1 MLRSLSRIGLIQTAF
16 AKSQYSTMKNIKTAG
31 IVIIGDEVLSSKT
44 VDTNSAWFAKYCF
57 ELGVELKR
65 VEIIADD
72 ESEIIEAVRR
82 MSKNYDFVVT
92 SGGIGPTHD
101 DITYPSIAKAF
112 DNELTYHDET
122 LERMK
127 KLSVR
132 PINWDVPADD
142 PELVA
147 RKRMALFPTPSE
159 IVYPSEKLWVPIV
172 IAGGNV
178 HILPGIPRLFTGL
191 LGEYRKHI
199 VDRIDPALKQTR
211 ILISSQMPESAI
223 SKYLGD
229 LQKKVEPKGIKIGSY
244 PKGLG
249 TGVMI
254 SLLGR
259 DVEYMESLVPD
270 VEKNLDAKRANIEAE
285 EKNEVDRTKAE
296 KDRLNSPENYKLDIP
311 KVPENLAFI
320 SPPIN
325 FPNWLKENGHL
336 LQPPVNNYCLY
347 AEKDFIVMT
356 VGGPNARNDYHINNT
371 EEWFYQY
378 KGDMLLKV
386 VEGGTTFKD
395 IPIKE
400 GEMFLLPA
408 NTPHNPVR
416 FADTIGI
423 VIERVRPDTS
433 RDKLRWYCSS
443 GKHSKPTV
451 VAETNLGHVTNLG
464 TQLKP
469 AIQKWQEDESMRTC
483 KECGE
488 VMPSK

>member
-1 MLRSLSRIGLIQTAF
+1 MLRLIPRIALLRTAVSR
-16 AKSQYSTMKNIKTAG
+16 KYSTAMETIKTAG

-57 ELGVELKR
+57 ELGIDLKR
-65 VEIIADD
+65 VEIISDD
-72 ESEIIEAVRR
+72 EGEIIEAVRR
-82 MSKNYDFVVT
+82 MSSKYDFVVT

-112 DNELTYHDET
+112 ENELVYHDET
-122 LERMK
+122 LARMK
-127 KLSVR
+127 RLSVR

-147 RKRMALFPTPSE
+147 RKRMALFPTPSQV
-159 IVYPSEKLWVPIV
+159 IYPSDKLWVPIV

-199 VDRIDPALKQTR
+199 VDRIDPAMKQTR
-211 ILISSQMPESAI
+211 ILISTQKPESAI
-223 SKYLGD
+223 SQYLGE
-229 LQKKVEPKGIKIGSY
+229 LQKKVDAKGIKVGSY

-249 TGVMI
+249 MGVMI

-259 DVEYMESLVPD
+259 DVAYMESLVAD
-270 VEKNLDAKRANIEAE
+270 VEQTLEGKRVDMETEAKTEA
-285 EKNEVDRTKAE
+285 DRSKAE
-296 KDRLNSPENYKLDIP
+296 KERMNSSENYKLEIP
-311 KVPENLAFI
+311 TVMENFAPI

-325 FPNWLKENGHL
+325 FPLWLKENGHL

-443 GKHSKPTV
+443 GNHKTPTV

-488 VMPSK
+488 VMPPK